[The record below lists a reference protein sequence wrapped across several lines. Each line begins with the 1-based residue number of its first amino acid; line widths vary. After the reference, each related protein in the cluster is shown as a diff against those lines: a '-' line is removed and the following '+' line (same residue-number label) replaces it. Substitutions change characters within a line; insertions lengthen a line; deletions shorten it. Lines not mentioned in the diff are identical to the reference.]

1 MTAPSSTRAFILGS
15 KSPRQLGEKTIQ
27 YYSASV
33 QDVPLPKGEVVVK
46 VLCAGFNHRERYKL
60 NVYPT
65 NRNRGFRSRTPT
77 QQTSSRRAYGRM
89 GEFGIVGGVS
99 HPAYGTFSEYVALD
113 AKSVILAPEHMS
125 DEEAGAWALG
135 AVTAWRAVV
144 TKAQV
149 EKGHN
154 VLIVR
159 ARLFSSYL
167 SSLIVLVYGMKQTG
181 IGGGV
186 AMIALRFAV
195 ALGANVFV
203 SSSNKQ
209 TIDWAIEA
217 GAKGGVNYRDE
228 SWPRDLAALL
238 KEHNITGIDAIID
251 SAGGD
256 LLGKTGKSLNPGA
269 KVVCYGMT
277 ASPSIPLAMPA
288 VLKNVD
294 LLGSTMG
301 STAELQAATDFAA
314 KHKLKPSVSVVL
326 EGLENAERG
335 FELIEKGRESGK
347 IVVRV
352 GTRSGSESKL

>member
-46 VLCAGFNHRERYKL
+46 VLCAGFNHRELWIRKGL
-60 NVYPT
+60 YPGIKEGAT
-65 NRNRGFRSRTPT
+65 
-77 QQTSSRRAYGRM
+77 M
-89 GEFGIVGGVS
+89 GADASGIVVS
-99 HPAYGTFSEYVALD
+99 GPEHLLNKRVLVVPMVGWESNPRGADGKQVRDRGWCITSCVRHVLRARRVGR
-113 AKSVILAPEHMS
+113 KSVILAPEHMS
-125 DEEAGAWALG
+125 DEGLG
-135 AVTAWRAVV
+135 LGLWVPLLLGV

-154 VLIVR
+154 VLI
-159 ARLFSSYL
+159 
-167 SSLIVLVYGMKQTG
+167 TG

>member
-1 MTAPSSTRAFILGS
+1 MSVPSTTKAFILGS
-15 KSPRQLGEKTIQ
+15 KSPRQFGEKTIQ

-46 VLCAGFNHRERYKL
+46 ILCAGFNHRELWIRKGLYPAIKEGSTLGADASGIVVSGPEHLL
-60 NVYPT
+60 NKRVLIVPMVGWES
-65 NRNRGFRSRTPT
+65 NPRGPD
-77 QQTSSRRAYGRM
+77 GK
-89 GEFGIVGGVS
+89 FGIVGGVT
-99 HPAYGTFSEYVALD
+99 HPTYGTLSEYVALD
-113 AKSVILAPEHMS
+113 AKSVIPAPEHMS

-154 VLIVR
+154 VLI
-159 ARLFSSYL
+159 
-167 SSLIVLVYGMKQTG
+167 TG

-186 AMIALRFAV
+186 AMIALLFCV

-203 SSSNKQ
+203 SSSSKQ
-209 TIDWAIEA
+209 TIDWAVGL
-217 GAKGGVNYRDE
+217 GAKGGVNYREE
-228 SWPRDLAALL
+228 SWPKDLAALL
-238 KEHNITGIDAIID
+238 TEHNLNGLDAIID

-256 LLGKTGKSLNPGA
+256 LLGKTGKILNPGA
-269 KVVCYGMT
+269 KVACYGMT
-277 ASPSIPLAMPA
+277 ASPNIPLAMPA

-301 STAELQAATDFAA
+301 STAELKAATEFAA
-314 KHKLKPSVSVVL
+314 KHNLKPSVSTVL
-326 EGLENAERG
+326 DGLENAEQG

-347 IVVRV
+347 IVVRI
-352 GTRSGSESKL
+352 GGKSGSKL